1 MYYILRVFW
10 LAVTPAFNYLI
21 QFTVR
26 KTCID
31 YDGLRM
37 SRRATFHCI
46 AIRVFNWNSKWLTTT
61 SWKSNNGWTSSY
73 RRWVNFSVIR
83 SWSEVYCSFYFPI
96 CGTGVMTERNPTATW
111 KTWSKRENRKSCS
124 ELPPVFMTFS
134 YVNRTSYVKN
144 KPWSCRD
151 FCCNHLQSSW
161 NWCSTLI
168 SSKSC
173 RANNREHYIRTR
185 NRKTKNRNKN
195 KKKTNN
201 QTRER
206 SAYLSNP
213 TRFSRL
219 LMKLFISL
227 QPLKISMQSR
237 P

>member
-1 MYYILRVFW
+1 MVISLGNSTLLFWKIGTIHFFSERLDVNQNFYAMYYILRVFW

-46 AIRVFNWNSKWLTTT
+46 AIWVFNWNSKWLTTT

-96 CGTGVMTERNPTATW
+96 CGTGVMTQRNPTATW

-124 ELPPVFMTFS
+124 ELPPVFMTFFML
-134 YVNRTSYVKN
+134 TE
-144 KPWSCRD
+144 P
-151 FCCNHLQSSW
+151 H
-161 NWCSTLI
+161 
-168 SSKSC
+168 
-173 RANNREHYIRTR
+173 
-185 NRKTKNRNKN
+185 
-195 KKKTNN
+195 
-201 QTRER
+201 
-206 SAYLSNP
+206 
-213 TRFSRL
+213 
-219 LMKLFISL
+219 M
-227 QPLKISMQSR
+227 
-237 P
+237 